1 MQQRFLRARIESVGK
16 KLDGKGGKAKTSRP
30 DFTRESPEW
39 GAWGGGPTDAGF
51 TSSACPAAEG
61 GEAVRVCHAVTRA
74 EQFTAG
80 GGS

>member
-1 MQQRFLRARIESVGK
+1 MEKVERQRA
-16 KLDGKGGKAKTSRP
+16 SRP

-39 GAWGGGPTDAGF
+39 GGPTDAGF
-51 TSSACPAAEG
+51 TSSAGPAAEG